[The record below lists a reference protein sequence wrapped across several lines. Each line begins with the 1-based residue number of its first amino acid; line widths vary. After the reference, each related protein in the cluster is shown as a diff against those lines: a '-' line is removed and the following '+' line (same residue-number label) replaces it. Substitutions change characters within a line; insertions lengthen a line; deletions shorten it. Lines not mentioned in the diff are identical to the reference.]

1 MTTLVT
7 AVLTLRRTARAS
19 YGYAVA
25 GVMGAATVLG
35 LFRRDPSELDVP
47 HALMAAAWIAAF
59 GARAAQRFR
68 DEERLRDEEL
78 ARASARTELEL
89 GVLLLALVHAVVQ
102 VGGGLSG
109 DLYPLVYV
117 LVAFVASFSERAVA
131 SALMLVA
138 MAFEAAIFFVAEKQT
153 DVKAFAY
160 HVVFVVFFGIL
171 NLLFTRAEIARV
183 RERSKRERNEERR
196 RVEEESRMFR
206 LVAAPTAGATKDDE
220 RLLRSSIAEVHNALF
235 HQLDVLQRSMG
246 LESCVVLM
254 LDETGERLRVAEA
267 VTGSE
272 DFVSGPFAASAGAI
286 SAVVTRGVSVKL
298 DSIKAGF
305 RGICYYEGAAP
316 VRSFIALP
324 ISEGP
329 TTRGVLCADRRDERA
344 FTAKEEELLR
354 LTAKQVLRI
363 TENERVFVQLEQS
376 KHEQQTL
383 YRASQALGAALTEDQ
398 VLDAGMAAVRDVT
411 GFDFAAITVFDAK
424 KKQHAVRRAEG
435 DGAAA
440 FDGFTFSDNSSLTA
454 MAVKNAHYLPYRGDF
469 DPRQQVVFTKR
480 SNLTGMQSLLIVPLV
495 VREAAIGT
503 IVIGARKASAF
514 GASVRPTMQVLA
526 NHLGVSLSNAGAVRR
541 LEEMA
546 TTDGLTG
553 CLNKRAFLEQLESKM
568 KSAERFGRSLC
579 LIVTDIDHFKRVND
593 TYGHATGDVV
603 IKELGELLRRVKRE
617 TDIVARFGGEEFCVL
632 CEETQAEGGVLL
644 AERIRDE
651 LSKVA
656 FQTEQGVMHVTCSLG
671 VATFPTD
678 AASGASLFES
688 ADKALYA
695 AKHAGRNRVEV
706 A

>member
-1 MTTLVT
+1 MTTLVS

-25 GVMGAATVLG
+25 AVFGAAILAG
-35 LFRRDPSELDVP
+35 LFRRSPAELGLP
-47 HALMAAAWIAAF
+47 HAVLLSAWIAVF
-59 GARAAQRFR
+59 GTRATERFR
-68 DEERLRDEEL
+68 EQEL
-78 ARASARTELEL
+78 GKASTRTELEL
-89 GVLLLALVHAVVQ
+89 GVLLLVLVHAGVQ
-102 VGGGLSG
+102 MGGGLGG

-117 LVAFVASFSERAVA
+117 LVAFTASFSERSVA
-131 SALMLVA
+131 SVLMVVA
-138 MAFEAAIFFVAEKQT
+138 VAFEAAVFFLAERQSSLR
-153 DVKAFAY
+153 AFAY

-183 RERSKRERNEERR
+183 RERSRRERDEEKR

-206 LVAAPTAGATKDDE
+206 LVAAPTAGAQKDDE
-220 RLLRSSIAEVHNALF
+220 RLLRSSVAEVHNALYY
-235 HQLDVLQRSMG
+235 QLDVLHRSLA
-246 LESCVVLM
+246 LESVVVLM
-254 LDETGERLRVAEA
+254 LDESGTTLRVAEA
-267 VTGSE
+267 VTASDE
-272 DFVSGPFAASAGAI
+272 FVSGPFGANEGAVAA
-286 SAVVTRGVSVKL
+286 VLQRGVSVKL
-298 DSIKAGF
+298 DHVKLGF
-305 RGICYYEGAAP
+305 RGICYYAHEAP
-316 VRSFIALP
+316 VRSFLAVPIMEGSEVRGALC
-324 ISEGP
+324 
-329 TTRGVLCADRRDERA
+329 VDRKEALA
-344 FTAKEEELLR
+344 FSAKEEELVR
-354 LTAKQVLRI
+354 LTAKQILRI

-398 VLDAGMAAVRDVT
+398 VLDAGMVAVRDVT
-411 GFDFAAITVFDAK
+411 PFDFAAITSFDPK

-435 DGAAA
+435 EGAQA
-440 FDGFTFSDNSSLTA
+440 FQNFTFQDNSSLTA

-480 SNLTGMQSLLIVPLV
+480 SNLPGMQALLIVPLV

-503 IVIGARKASAF
+503 IVIGARRAGAF
-514 GASVRPTMQVLA
+514 SASVRPTLEVLA

-553 CLNKRAFLEQLESKM
+553 CLNKRAFLEQLEAKM

-632 CEETQAEGGVLL
+632 CEETSQEGGVLL
-644 AERIRDE
+644 AERVRDE

-656 FQTEQGVMHVTCSLG
+656 FQTEQGVLNVTCSLG
-671 VATFPTD
+671 VATFPAD
-678 AASGASLFES
+678 AASGAALFEA
-688 ADKALYA
+688 ADRALYA
-695 AKHAGRNRVEV
+695 AKKAGRNRVEV